1 MLSSFQKKVT
11 AAAIT
16 CMSFLAIL
24 GFVVIILRL
33 FGYVLS
39 TFSTVLWPL
48 VTAIIL
54 GLIMQPVVDFL
65 SAKLRIGKGPACVI
79 TFVIFTAAIALLAAL
94 TLPKMVSQTVEL
106 VQTGI
111 NAAPELIQHGADFIS
126 EKFPETKGSIQ
137 ARVAE
142 LQNVLT
148 HELSLES
155 AGDSL
160 KKLLSAAKSLTGGI
174 IALIAAVTAFAVTPI
189 YLFYLLKGN
198 YNFLQKLESNLP
210 FLSPSMRDD
219 IIFFVRKFTE
229 ILTSFFRG
237 QLVIAVIMGL
247 LYGTGLTI
255 AGVKFGFLLGIFAG
269 FLNIVP
275 YLGTIIGLSTILPT
289 AFFQT
294 GGGLILAAVALAIF
308 IAVQML
314 EGYVLTPK
322 IMGDR
327 TGLHPTVI
335 IFAVFFWGVA
345 FGGILGMIMAIP
357 LTAFIVTVW
366 MRIMEKLRAYD
377 KKPHARGAHRT
388 RSESAS

>member
-1 MLSSFQKKVT
+1 MKRLRITGDLPVSGKVRISGNKNAALPMIAAALLTDEPVILRNMPDILDVRSMLEIAASFGATVDFKDNVATICTPSLRSCEVSREACANTRTSILFAAPLVARAGGAKLYPPGGDVIGRRRLDGHFYGLTKLGASASYGATYDFSAPSGLRGCEMFLDEASVT
-11 AAAIT
+11 AT
-16 CMSFLAIL
+16 EQ
-24 GFVVIILRL
+24 
-33 FGYVLS
+33 
-39 TFSTVLWPL
+39 
-48 VTAIIL
+48 
-54 GLIMQPVVDFL
+54 IM
-65 SAKLRIGKGPACVI
+65 
-79 TFVIFTAAIALLAAL
+79 
-94 TLPKMVSQTVEL
+94 
-106 VQTGI
+106 
-111 NAAPELIQHGADFIS
+111 
-126 EKFPETKGSIQ
+126 
-137 ARVAE
+137 
-142 LQNVLT
+142 
-148 HELSLES
+148 
-155 AGDSL
+155 
-160 KKLLSAAKSLTGGI
+160 
-174 IALIAAVTAFAVTPI
+174 IAAVTAFAVTPI

-294 GGGLILAAVALAIF
+294 DGGLILAAVALAIF